1 MKRFAI
7 AFVVLAS
14 LALASSAPAID
25 FDQKSTMP
33 EIIAPNFT
41 MAQVLACDN
50 GNAAS
55 AYYQDDTGRYGNY
68 FSLGGGARLSHLEFA
83 HYGFGFSGPYNYDLE
98 LWDPTSCTMVLAV
111 NGLVAQDA
119 ANDIMVE
126 SVDLCPRNL
135 TAAGNLVVALDA
147 NSCSTPADCY
157 PDLLFDNQVNVF
169 CPVIID
175 ASTGQCF
182 DASADSGPFLLR
194 LEIDNCAV
202 PTLPKTWGAVKNI
215 YR

>member
-25 FDQKSTMP
+25 FNQKPAMP
-33 EIIAPNFT
+33 ETTAPNFT

-50 GNAAS
+50 GNPQS
-55 AYYQDDTGRYGNY
+55 AYFQRDDSRYGNY

-83 HYGFGFSGPYNYDLE
+83 HYGFGFSGPYNYDIE

-119 ANDIMVE
+119 ANDIAVE
-126 SVDLCPRNL
+126 LVDLCPRNL
-135 TAAGNLVVALDA
+135 TAAGDLVVAIDA
-147 NSCSTPADCY
+147 NSCIDPTDCY
-157 PDLLFDNQVNVF
+157 PDVLFDNQINVF
-169 CPVIID
+169 CPVIVD
-175 ASTGQCF
+175 AAAGQCF
-182 DASADSGPFLLR
+182 DVSSEGGPFMLR
-194 LEIDNCAV
+194 LEIDNCPV
-202 PTLPKTWGAVKNI
+202 PTVPKTWGAVKNI

>member
-25 FDQKSTMP
+25 FNQKSVMP
-33 EIIAPNFT
+33 ETTAPDFT

-50 GNAAS
+50 GNPQS
-55 AYYQDDTGRYGNY
+55 AYFQSDVGRYGNL
-68 FSLGGGARLSHLEFA
+68 FNLGNGARLSHLEFA
-83 HYGFGFSGPYNYDLE
+83 HFGFGFPGPYNYDLE
-98 LWDPTSCTMVLAV
+98 LWDPTSCTLVLAV

-135 TAAGNLVVALDA
+135 TAAGNVIVAIDA
-147 NSCSTPADCY
+147 NSCATPSDCY
-157 PDLLFDNQVNVF
+157 PDVLYDPQLNVF
-169 CPVIID
+169 CPVIVD

-182 DASADSGPFLLR
+182 DVSADSGPFLLR

-202 PTLPKTWGAVKNI
+202 PTVPKTWGAVKNI